1 MNDAPGTGR
10 GTRVHSPEQDW
21 SHVHETMLM
30 LELAAGQI
38 DAAMTESAT
47 SVDVLTGTFT
57 AMAGSL
63 AAIRDGLAGLPDD
76 GVVGERKAALL
87 ASARS
92 KPSWPASRSAR
103 CCSASS
109 PT

>member
-38 DAAMTESAT
+38 DAAMTKSAS

-57 AMAGSL
+57 AIAVSL
-63 AAIRDGLAGLPDD
+63 ADSAEEVASL
-76 GVVGERKAALL
+76 VGALK
-87 ASARS
+87 S
-92 KPSWPASRSAR
+92 
-103 CCSASS
+103 
-109 PT
+109 